1 MMGAAEHE
9 TLYREMWLAGIES
22 CPAAVGNRRL
32 TNNSFCA
39 RHHSYRSY
47 HGWPGRGEHGV
58 YINETFESVF
68 ECLAFYR
75 WFRVPQRL
83 QSLCMGSGASPIRD
97 IEVLLDRSGYS
108 VSLTVEEL
116 FHMMDTCLGSGTCS
130 RDDLHRMRLA
140 YNGIS
145 DFHEPTRAEIVCWG
159 PVEDV
164 LADSSLHG
172 RLEAD
177 GGPRNGLLVLVDSGL
192 FDPRNR
198 SHIVAADRFLRR
210 TSAV

>member
-1 MMGAAEHE
+1 MGTGEHE
-9 TLYREMWLAGIES
+9 ARYREMWLAGVES
-22 CPAAVGNRRL
+22 CPAAVGNRCL
-32 TNNSFCA
+32 TNGSFCA
-39 RHHSYRSY
+39 RHHSFRRYL
-47 HGWPGRGEHGV
+47 GWSGGMEHGV
-58 YINETFESVF
+58 FINETFESVL
-68 ECLAFYR
+68 ECLAYYR

-83 QSLCMGSGASPIRD
+83 RALCAGSWTPPGRD
-97 IEVLLDRSGYS
+97 VEELLDRSGYS

-116 FHMMDTCLGSGTCS
+116 FHLMDACLGSGRCS
-130 RDDLHRMRLA
+130 PDDLHRMRLL

-145 DFHEPTRAEIVCWG
+145 DFHRPTRAEIVCWG

-177 GGPRNGLLVLVDSGL
+177 GGPRNSLLVLVDSGL

-198 SHIVAADRFLRR
+198 SHMVAADRFLRR